1 MCPFHLCTV
10 GVFGCALFP
19 DFYTMC
25 LHPLP
30 HILTSITGSERLLNR
45 FCDLQIGPFNNV
57 CSWTVGALDVSDA
70 EANILDRMCV
80 GVLKNAP
87 QERSLEP
94 VTRQSVNEEQEEAA
108 SMPATIRHG
117 GLGEEGEQASGC
129 GRWGRKQRG
138 CGFCSGTHPTG
149 DCLALWEAHLLQGC
163 WRHGWLESGGHKFKC
178 TGLNKTLYVRLTE
191 AENSMAQAKENSK
204 ETVKPKWGRFWEW

>member
-1 MCPFHLCTV
+1 MYPFHLYSV
-10 GVFGCALFP
+10 GVFGCGLFP

-25 LHPLP
+25 LHPLT
-30 HILTSITGSERLLNR
+30 LITGSERLLNR

-70 EANILDRMCV
+70 EANVLDRMPV

-94 VTRQSVNEEQEEAA
+94 VTRQSENEEQGGGAA
-108 SMPATIRHG
+108 SASATIRHG

-138 CGFCSGTHPTG
+138 CGFCSGPPPHWAL
-149 DCLALWEAHLLQGC
+149 CLALWEAHLLQGC
-163 WRHGWLESGGHKFKC
+163 
-178 TGLNKTLYVRLTE
+178 
-191 AENSMAQAKENSK
+191 
-204 ETVKPKWGRFWEW
+204 